1 MRYTVI
7 IMSKESS
14 EYITTSQATF
24 NFNPEYN
31 KLTSVSG
38 NPKSWMLD
46 LVKQKD
52 GVYLVKQQGSADEPV
67 ANPNPS
73 PTKSQLLIPE
83 SHPFFNAVCIEY
95 IDLESVYLEK
105 ISAFLKKVSE
115 GIVREL
121 LNN

>member
-1 MRYTVI
+1 MRYTVVI
-7 IMSKESS
+7 ISKESY
-14 EYITTSQATF
+14 EYRQMSSDTY

-31 KLTSVSG
+31 KLTRAPG
-38 NPKSWMLD
+38 RPKSWMVD

-52 GVYLVKQQGSADEPV
+52 GVYLVKQQRSADEP
-67 ANPNPS
+67 AALPQPETQS
-73 PTKSQLLIPE
+73 YLLIPE
-83 SHPFFNAVCIEY
+83 SHPFFNAVCIDY
-95 IDLESVYLEK
+95 IDLESVYLGK

>member
-7 IMSKESS
+7 IMRKESS
-14 EYITTSQATF
+14 EYTTTSQSTF
-24 NFNPEYN
+24 NFNPDYN
-31 KLTSVSG
+31 KLTSVTG
-38 NPKSWMLD
+38 ITKSWMLD

-52 GVYLVKQQGSADEPV
+52 GIYLVKQQRSADELAALPQ
-67 ANPNPS
+67 PETQS
-73 PTKSQLLIPE
+73 YLLIPE

-95 IDLESVYLEK
+95 IDLESVYLGK

-115 GIVREL
+115 SIVREL